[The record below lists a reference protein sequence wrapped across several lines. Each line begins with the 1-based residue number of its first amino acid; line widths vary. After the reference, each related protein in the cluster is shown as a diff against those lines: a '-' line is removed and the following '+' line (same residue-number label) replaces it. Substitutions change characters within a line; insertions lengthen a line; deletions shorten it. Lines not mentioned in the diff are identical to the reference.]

1 MSLFCFLTKVFYRFE
16 VEGVENIPSNGPY
29 IIAANHQ
36 SHLDGMWI
44 MAAGREKIKLEN
56 FCCMAKQE
64 HLDSRVSRRGLRITG
79 GIPVARGAN
88 TSPALKRVLECLK
101 MKKIVLIHPEG
112 TRTPNG
118 RLGSFKLGV
127 ERLATEADVVVL
139 PVKIEGAYEIY
150 PKGKR
155 LPHIFRR
162 KGKYVLKIHFF
173 KPEKRRDTEYLRKLL
188 S

>member
-1 MSLFCFLTKVFYRFE
+1 M
-16 VEGVENIPSNGPY
+16 
-29 IIAANHQ
+29 
-36 SHLDGMWI
+36 
-44 MAAGREKIKLEN
+44 
-56 FCCMAKQE
+56 
-64 HLDSRVSRRGLRITG
+64 RITG

-88 TSPALKRVLECLK
+88 TSLALKRVLECLK

-127 ERLATEADVVVL
+127 ERLATEADVPVL

-155 LPHIFRR
+155 LPHIFHR
-162 KGKYVLKIHFF
+162 KGKFVLKIHFF